1 MKRLKQMR
9 KEKLERKLAEL
20 SDIVV
25 NMETLPVDDP
35 AHEHRVRLKKVVN
48 YRPTNREASCFTG

>member
-1 MKRLKQMR
+1 MR

-35 AHEHRVRLKKVVN
+35 AHEHRVRLKKVL
-48 YRPTNREASCFTG
+48 